1 MRLLI
6 GLILVCVAG
15 GCSSTL
21 ETGYMPR
28 KLGSSEEMRRGFYA
42 QPFTPQA
49 KAAKDYEHDFGDA
62 GRMGTSY
69 GGRR

>member
-1 MRLLI
+1 MRYLCLL
-6 GLILVCVAG
+6 LMLTST

-28 KLGSSEEMRRGFYA
+28 KLGASEEMRRGYYA

-49 KAAKDYEHDFGDA
+49 KAAKEYEHDFGDA